1 MEQVKLS
8 QEEKEEKAREI
19 SVFLHK
25 HIANPEFVIIVENY
39 EFEILRCLD
48 VPSINPD
55 SINSLNDGCVQFNG
69 TALIIKEDPKS
80 KISTN
85 QAIRFQ
91 GHAFYQEAID
101 GEIIL
106 YKILLHRIIQEKNEK

>member
-1 MEQVKLS
+1 MEYTKLP
-8 QEEKEEKAREI
+8 KEEIAKEI

-25 HIANPEFVIIVENY
+25 HIANPELVIIAENY
-39 EFEILRCLD
+39 EFEILRCLNEPFID
-48 VPSINPD
+48 PD
-55 SINSLNDGCVQFNG
+55 SINWLDEVSVQFNG
-69 TALIIKEDPKS
+69 IALIIKEDPKS
-80 KISTN
+80 RISVN